1 MSPQASAARIGAQ
14 TTRVR
19 PRSHRAIRGSALA
32 GLVLAAGLALTGCGA
47 GPATAGAAVIID
59 GRRVPISVI
68 QDKVEAVTAAR
79 AQRGLEQ
86 IPPDVLAR
94 EQIQRLI
101 SHEVV
106 VRTGAQRGITV
117 SDGEID
123 KTIADLETQ
132 FGGEQPFQDQVA
144 AQNIAP
150 GDLRTFVQ
158 DFLTGDA
165 LTKDVSGGATSEAE
179 LAAAQEQISTLLNE
193 TAQGLEV
200 RVNPRY
206 GVWDPRNGQIA
217 DVGSDLSVPEAS
229 ATAAPG
235 Q

>member
-1 MSPQASAARIGAQ
+1 MSPQFR
-14 TTRVR
+14 TR
-19 PRSHRAIRGSALA
+19 SYRAIRGSALA
-32 GLVLAAGLALTGCGA
+32 GVVLAAGLMLTGC

-59 GRRVPISVI
+59 GQRIPISVI

-79 AQRGLEQ
+79 AQGGLEQ

-106 VRTGAQRGITV
+106 VRAGAQRGITV

-132 FGGEQPFQDQVA
+132 FGGEQAFQDQVT

-179 LAAAQEQISTLLNE
+179 LAAAQEQINTLLNE
-193 TAQGLEV
+193 TAQSLEV

-206 GVWDPRNGQIA
+206 GVWDPQTGQISDA
-217 DVGSDLSVPEAS
+217 ASDLSVPETP
-229 ATAAPG
+229 ATVAPG

>member
-1 MSPQASAARIGAQ
+1 MFPQFR
-14 TTRVR
+14 TR
-19 PRSHRAIRGSALA
+19 SYRAIRGSALA
-32 GLVLAAGLALTGCGA
+32 GVVLALGLALTGC

-59 GRRVPISVI
+59 GQRVPISVI

-79 AQRGLEQ
+79 AQGGLEQ
-86 IPPDVLAR
+86 ISPDVLAR

-106 VRTGAQRGITV
+106 VRAGAQRGITV

-132 FGGEQPFQDQVA
+132 FGGEQAFQDQVT

-179 LAAAQEQISTLLNE
+179 LAAAQEQINALLNE
-193 TAQGLEV
+193 TAQSLEV

-206 GVWDPRNGQIA
+206 GVWDPRTGQISDA
-217 DVGSDLSVPEAS
+217 ASDLSVPETP
-229 ATAAPG
+229 ATVAPG

>member
-1 MSPQASAARIGAQ
+1 MFPQFR
-14 TTRVR
+14 TR
-19 PRSHRAIRGSALA
+19 SYRAIRGSALA
-32 GLVLAAGLALTGCGA
+32 GVVLAAGLALTGC

-59 GRRVPISVI
+59 GQRVPISVI

-79 AQRGLEQ
+79 AQGGLEQ

-106 VRTGAQRGITV
+106 VRAGAQRGITV

-132 FGGEQPFQDQVA
+132 FGGEQAFQDQVT

-179 LAAAQEQISTLLNE
+179 LAAAQEQINALLNE
-193 TAQGLEV
+193 TAQSLEV

-206 GVWDPRNGQIA
+206 GVWDPRTGQISDA
-217 DVGSDLSVPEAS
+217 ASDLSVPETP
-229 ATAAPG
+229 ATVAPG

>member
-1 MSPQASAARIGAQ
+1 MFPQFR
-14 TTRVR
+14 TR
-19 PRSHRAIRGSALA
+19 SYRAIRGSALA
-32 GLVLAAGLALTGCGA
+32 GVVLAAGLALTGCG
-47 GPATAGAAVIID
+47 PATAGAAVIID
-59 GRRVPISVI
+59 SQRIPISVI

-79 AQRGLEQ
+79 AQGGLEQ

-106 VRTGAQRGITV
+106 VRAGAQRGITV

-132 FGGEQPFQDQVA
+132 FGGEQAFQDQVT

-179 LAAAQEQISTLLNE
+179 LAAAQEQINALLNE
-193 TAQGLEV
+193 TAQSLEV

-206 GVWDPRNGQIA
+206 GVWDPRTGQISDA
-217 DVGSDLSVPEAS
+217 ASDLSVPETP
-229 ATAAPG
+229 ATVAPG